1 MDKLA
6 ESLEDHKFF
15 GIIFSKLHT
24 LNDDFKTAY
33 IEKLLAILNK
43 PPIDIT
49 LVKSIIGMDVL
60 EEQPSL
66 RSLCWKLLLNYIPT
80 DNTDWETH
88 IDQKRAEY
96 NELKQKY
103 LVSITKKKKKAIDHP
118 LSNNSD
124 WEGYFK
130 DNQIMKD
137 IEKDLKRTRNEL
149 PFFTNKS
156 RANKKE
162 TNLDVLK
169 RILLIFAKKYPDI
182 CYVQGL
188 NEILATIYYCFS
200 LDENPYF
207 FLELEADSFFCFE
220 HLVTKTKDI
229 YIQSN
234 DSGPTGIKTRLNYV
248 KYLLHLL
255 DYEMTCH
262 FKNNSIEISTIA
274 FRWFTI
280 YFAQEFSITGAM
292 KIYDY
297 ILIQEDLYYT
307 LTLLCLSALK
317 IKREALMS
325 KDLGEVMTALQI
337 FDDKDIA
344 EMITKNHELDSDLRL
359 VQEKLDYNAF
369 INSSYNHE

>member
-80 DNTDWETH
+80 DNKDWETH

-255 DYEMTCH
+255 D
-262 FKNNSIEISTIA
+262 
-274 FRWFTI
+274 
-280 YFAQEFSITGAM
+280 
-292 KIYDY
+292 
-297 ILIQEDLYYT
+297 
-307 LTLLCLSALK
+307 
-317 IKREALMS
+317 
-325 KDLGEVMTALQI
+325 
-337 FDDKDIA
+337 
-344 EMITKNHELDSDLRL
+344 
-359 VQEKLDYNAF
+359 
-369 INSSYNHE
+369 